1 MRTSF
6 ISSGSK
12 EGIKPSTPEKIRV
25 PLCSFIHDKKK
36 LVVKVNQGAVSA
48 RAEIFGNV
56 SVDHLDMRM

>member
-12 EGIKPSTPEKIRV
+12 EGIKPSIPEKIRV

-36 LVVKVNQGAVSA
+36 LVLKVNQGAVSA
-48 RAEIFGNV
+48 RAEILCNV
-56 SVDHLDMRM
+56 SVNLLYMRM